1 MGGHVDDFHQIGDQ
15 SSDEWLDIRG
25 KIDKLFQW
33 GMSRDGSYRHAGT
46 DVTTFY
52 DKAGLM
58 TISVDQ
64 QYYIEALQDIDI
76 EPSRLMQPDMDLTN
90 RDIGACRAAIGAL
103 QWLAHQTQ
111 PQICARCNIL
121 MSELMSGKKMSTA
134 KEIMG
139 DSAHSN
145 RPDGES
151 TGGLLTL
158 AAGPDV
164 IKGGVVPMS
173 IIGWKSWKLKRRAI
187 SSNDAEVQ
195 ALVEAEDANFRVRLL
210 WAELHG
216 TGTQATGRIALDDN
230 AEDTVKQTPGIVC
243 TDSRGG
249 YDAVQL
255 HESPLLGLS
264 NMRAALQA
272 FQVKQSLQRS
282 GTTLRWLASDY
293 NAADS
298 LTKKAPSC
306 RDGLWKLLKTGMWC
320 VAYDP
325 TFQAAKKAAKQGNTA
340 LRRVQRHIE
349 GVN

>member
-1 MGGHVDDFHQIGDQ
+1 
-15 SSDEWLDIRG
+15 
-25 KIDKLFQW
+25 
-33 GMSRDGSYRHAGT
+33 
-46 DVTTFY
+46 
-52 DKAGLM
+52 
-58 TISVDQ
+58 
-64 QYYIEALQDIDI
+64 
-76 EPSRLMQPDMDLTN
+76 MQPDMDLTN

-134 KEIMG
+134 KEIQGIICEIRRSSARLHFQHFEHAKDWRDVTFVTMG

-325 TFQAAKKAAKQGNTA
+325 TFQAAKKAAKQGDTA